1 MNNSYLIG
9 LTGNLGSG
17 KSTVRKMLQA
27 LGAHGIDAD
36 ALAHTV
42 MARGTPTWRAVVD
55 AFGADI
61 LTFNGRIDRQRLA
74 QRVFANADGLTKL
87 EAIVH
92 PAVGAA
98 IKQMLRESDAPVI
111 VVEAIKLIEAGLHV
125 WCDALWIVKCAP
137 DVQIARVMRDRHMS
151 EAEARARLA
160 SQGPL
165 EEKLRFAHVIIDNS
179 GSTAATRAEVEQAW
193 SAIQPATARD
203 KREWLSEGARS
214 DTPQHPSTEASPPPL
229 PLWAKG
235 EPVAPPS
242 IVPLRDD
249 QAAMPV
255 PGWAKVKLE
264 VAVRRAR
271 RSDWEALG
279 AAFAKAEHRAQPLA
293 RSEALQRLGERGYR
307 IAMADHRIVAL
318 AAWDAENL
326 VATVREVWIESADLA
341 PIALPQLFALIEHE
355 AKELLCEVV
364 LLLIDE
370 SALTLAAEALAL
382 GYEERALPAL
392 HSAWQG
398 IVRERLKPT
407 DQIWCKRLREGITTK
422 PV

>member
-61 LTFNGRIDRQRLA
+61 LAFNGRIDRQVLA
-74 QRVFANADGLTKL
+74 QRVFADADGLTKL

-98 IKQMLRESDAPVI
+98 IKQMLREIDAPVI
-111 VVEAIKLIEAGLHV
+111 VIEAIKLIEAGLHV
-125 WCDALWIVKCAP
+125 WCDALWIVQCAP
-137 DVQIARVMRDRHMS
+137 EVQIARVMRDRHMS
-151 EAEARARLA
+151 EADAQARLA
-160 SQGPL
+160 VQSPL
-165 EEKLRFAHVIIDNS
+165 EEKLRFAHVVIDNS
-179 GSTAATRAEVEQAW
+179 GNADATRAEVEQAW
-193 SAIQPATARD
+193 RAIQPATARD
-203 KREWLSEGARS
+203 KRDWLSESARG
-214 DTPQHPSTEASPPPL
+214 DATRRPSTEVPL
-229 PLWAKG
+229 PPIPGWAKA
-235 EPVAPPS
+235 ESAAPPS
-242 IVPLRDD
+242 IAPLRDSP
-249 QAAMPV
+249 AATQV
-255 PGWAKVKLE
+255 PGWAKVKLDVE
-264 VAVRRAR
+264 VRRAR

-279 AAFAKAEHRAQPLA
+279 AAIAKAEHRAQPLA
-293 RSEALQRLGERGYR
+293 RAEALKRLGERGYR
-307 IAMADHRIVAL
+307 LALADHRIVAL

-341 PIALPQLFALIEHE
+341 PVALPKLFALVEEE
-355 AKELLCEVV
+355 ATELLCEVV

-370 SALTLAAEALAL
+370 SALTLAAEALAS

-398 IVRERLKPT
+398 VVRERLKPT